1 MECFF
6 QTSLLLVI
14 IVSYFTVTESV
25 RPNRMAMKL
34 IRRESVVRRNPNAR
48 VPVTPEDHIQH
59 MTDIS
64 SARFK
69 YLQNS
74 IVKELGS
81 SYFQV
86 DVHQAIKTSLFFVN
100 FSVGQPPVP
109 QFTIMDTGSSLLW
122 IQCHPCKHCSSNHM
136 IHPVFNPALSSTFVE
151 CSCDDRFCRYAPNGH
166 CSSNKCVYEQVYISG
181 TGSKGVLAKE
191 RLTFTTPNGNTV
203 VTQPIAFGCGYENGD
218 QLESEFTGIL
228 GLGAKPTSLAVQL
241 GSKFS
246 YCIGDLANKNYG
258 YNQLVLGEDADIL
271 GDPTPIEFETEN
283 GIYYM
288 NLEGI
293 SVGDRQLNIEPV
305 VFRRRGSRTGVIL
318 DTGTLYTW
326 LADIAYRELYNEIK
340 SILDPKLERFWFRD
354 FLCYHGRVSEE
365 LIGFPVVTFHFAG
378 GAELAMEATS
388 MFYPMTESDT
398 YHNVFCMSVRPTTEH
413 GGEYKDFTAIGLM
426 AQQYYN
432 IAYDLKERNIYLQ
445 RIDCVLLDD
454 YSPSK

>member
-1 MECFF
+1 MGCFV
-6 QTSLLLVI
+6 QTSLLLFI
-14 IVSYFTVTESV
+14 IVSYFIVSESMK
-25 RPNRMAMKL
+25 PNRIAMKL
-34 IRRESVVRRNPNAR
+34 IHRESVARLNPNAR
-48 VPVTPEDHIQH
+48 VPVTPEDHIEH
-59 MTDIS
+59 LTDIS

-74 IVKELGS
+74 IDKELSS

-86 DVHQAIKTSLFFVN
+86 DVHQAIQTSMFYVN

-122 IQCHPCKHCSSNHM
+122 IHCLPCKHCSSDHM
-136 IHPVFNPALSSTFVE
+136 IHPVFNPALSSTFAE
-151 CSCDDRFCRYAPNGH
+151 CSCNDRFCRYAPSGD
-166 CSSNKCVYEQVYISG
+166 CGSSNECLYEQVYISG
-181 TGSKGVLAKE
+181 AGSKGVLAKE

-203 VTQPIAFGCGYENGD
+203 VTQPVAFGCGHENGE

-246 YCIGDLANKNYG
+246 YCLGDLANKNYG

-271 GDPTPIEFETEN
+271 GDPTPIETDD

-293 SVGDRQLNIEPV
+293 TVGERQLNIEPV
-305 VFRRRGSRTGVIL
+305 VFKKRGSRTGVIL
-318 DTGTLYTW
+318 DSGTLYTW

-388 MFYPMTESDT
+388 MFYPMSESD

-432 IAYDLKERNIYLQ
+432 IAYDLKEKNVYLQ
-445 RIDCVLLDD
+445 RIDCALLDD